1 MREGTK
7 SADLKTEIPEQAKVN
22 FASPTFSSR
31 ASPEF
36 SHAKNGHSE
45 IQLTFTSV

>member
-1 MREGTK
+1 MREGIK
-7 SADLKTEIPEQAKVN
+7 SASHKTETPEQAKVN
-22 FASPTFSSR
+22 FASLTFSSR

-36 SHAKNGHSE
+36 SLAKNGHSE